1 MTRVFA
7 DFHHSGLYNSLH
19 LLFERRLGW
28 KLYRA
33 ISPEWYYEGY
43 WKVYDHPHTVNQ
55 FLGLHQASEI
65 PKDVHGNP
73 LTENECKNL
82 HYTVEDGIY
91 YIRDPAHKSNH
102 RAITLDRFKGMK
114 FDVVLSSIPQHIGPF
129 NKLIAKFQPGAKHIF
144 QVGNAWGHQ
153 GGVKNILASTSPFP
167 VPAGVNV
174 CYYHQEFDLDIFQY
188 EPPQFH
194 NVVNSYIHYMKNPEL
209 MDQYAAHFPGWQW
222 TRFGAGMDLA
232 ILGCSGVANAMKR
245 SAFTWHYK
253 PEGDGFGYSIHNTY
267 ACGRPAIIQAQFY
280 NGKLAGALLSDG
292 ITCIDISK
300 RSFSENVSMIKRC
313 SQPDQHIEMCEA
325 AYRRFTQVVNF
336 DHEFERKIKPFLERL
351 L

>member
-1 MTRVFA
+1 MFRIFV
-7 DFHHSGLYNSLH
+7 DYHHSALYRSLQ
-19 LLFERRLGW
+19 LLFEERLGW
-28 KLYRA
+28 EVYRA
-33 ISPEWYYEGY
+33 IGSEWYHEGY
-43 WKVYDHPHTVNQ
+43 WKVYDHPHTVDQ
-55 FLGLHQASEI
+55 FLGLQQASGV
-65 PKDVHGNP
+65 PKDVHGDP
-73 LTENECKNL
+73 LTEDECKNL

-91 YIRDPAHKSNH
+91 YIHDPVHKSNH

-129 NKLIAKFQPGAKHIF
+129 NELIAKFQPGAKHIF

-153 GGVKNILASTSPFP
+153 SGVKNILASTSPFP

-253 PEGDGFGYSIHNTY
+253 PEGDGFGHSLFSSY

-280 NGKLAGALLSDG
+280 NGKLARALLSDG
-292 ITCIDISK
+292 ITCIDMSSYEPLELPFWQET
-300 RSFSENVSMIKRC
+300 SFILC
-313 SQPDQHIEMCEA
+313 
-325 AYRRFTQVVNF
+325 
-336 DHEFERKIKPFLERL
+336 
-351 L
+351 